1 MYDELLTVYLMSRW
15 WVTIDTDTI
24 DKIVTVDDRK
34 TFAMWFYP
42 LFNKVIQFCKSMW
55 FCILKKKKKIMKYF
69 ISEIFVLIN
78 TFLLINSTSDTEF
91 EEDFI
96 HSFLIKSEKL
106 KKSERL
112 KSAGDGWLEK
122 TAYKV
127 KVYMKYFSKVSDS
140 FLIFNNLHKQC

>member
-1 MYDELLTVYLMSRW
+1 MQEINWINVW
-15 WVTIDTDTI
+15 WV
-24 DKIVTVDDRK
+24 VDSLFDVSV
-34 TFAMWFYP
+34 MSHHWHWQHWQNSDSWWQENICNVVLSI
-42 LFNKVIQFCKSMW
+42 LFNKVIQYCKSMW

-127 KVYMKYFSKVSDS
+127 KLYMKYFSIRLFS
-140 FLIFNNLHKQC
+140 NLQ